1 MLSIVNG
8 MRFLYV
14 ILLLSW
20 FIGLSSQSGFNNDTS
35 LLECFECRISL
46 SFVAFE
52 PLNIM
57 FLFYEIS

>member
-8 MRFLYV
+8 MRFLYA

-35 LLECFECRISL
+35 LLKCFECRISL